1 MNFEREPD
9 PAMARL
15 RIHHLVDFEFG
26 EVLAWYAG
34 LSPLAADNFV
44 VSFHAALERVQRHPT
59 AHAPW
64 RPPFRRIRLTRFP
77 YLLLFHADRRTTS
90 VLALVHERRE
100 PGRTFTALAQRR
112 REFG

>member
-1 MNFEREPD
+1 MP
-9 PAMARL
+9 RL
-15 RIHHLVDFEFG
+15 RIHQLVEFEYG

-44 VSFHAALERVQRHPT
+44 VSFHGALDRVQRHPT

-64 RPPFRRIRLTRFP
+64 HPPFRRIRLTRFP
-77 YLLLFHADRRTTS
+77 YLLLFHADRRMTS

-100 PGRTFTALAQRR
+100 PSRVLTALAHRQK
-112 REFG
+112 EFR